1 MAKLTST
8 NVSKNKPPVFKSEA
22 EERAFWE
29 NPDTDTSMY
38 FDESSARELTFKNLK
53 PSTTSISLR
62 MTESLLDGIKAHANK
77 MDVPYQSL
85 MKVWLAE
92 KLKESNKRR

>member
-1 MAKLTST
+1 MAKLAST

-38 FDESSARELTFKNLK
+38 FDES
-53 PSTTSISLR
+53 
-62 MTESLLDGIKAHANK
+62 
-77 MDVPYQSL
+77 
-85 MKVWLAE
+85 
-92 KLKESNKRR
+92 